1 MRSGGARGNV
11 ARGSTTGRWISWST
25 PPWSEQVVWGAAARP
40 SPPAACHGYRP
51 VVLQSPVPEKAR
63 GEWLPTRRKL
73 RGSGDRRGRVLGACC
88 LSPHG
93 GAATLVAGTWAVVC
107 GRLLDEALIFVVR
120 GKDKVDRHRAHTE
133 TRRTQVFPFDLL
145 LLV

>member
-1 MRSGGARGNV
+1 MVRAGGVGSGGPALT
-11 ARGSTTGRWISWST
+11 ACC
-25 PPWSEQVVWGAAARP
+25 PPWLPPGGAPISSA
-40 SPPAACHGYRP
+40 
-51 VVLQSPVPEKAR
+51 
-63 GEWLPTRRKL
+63 GEAVGGWLPTRRKL
-73 RGSGDRRGRVLGACC
+73 RGSGDRRGCVLGACC